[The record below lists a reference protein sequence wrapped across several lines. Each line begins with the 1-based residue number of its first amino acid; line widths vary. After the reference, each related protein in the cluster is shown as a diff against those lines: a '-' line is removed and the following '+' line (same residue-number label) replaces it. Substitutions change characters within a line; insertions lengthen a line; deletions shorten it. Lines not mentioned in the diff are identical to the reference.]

1 MFSVSSFSFWI
12 LRKRKIRGNGN
23 MLENHKG
30 NVKREGG
37 EVDFSNV
44 GHVQFGQL
52 FGRAN
57 LQSRVISFVT
67 ESRGKMEAGRG

>member
-1 MFSVSSFSFWI
+1 
-12 LRKRKIRGNGN
+12 

-57 LQSRVISFVT
+57 LRSRVISFVT
-67 ESRGKMEAGRG
+67 ESGGKMEAGRG